1 MRNLAVREHRKQEI
15 LDGISQN
22 LSYKQ
27 IAYNIGIRHHELIRD
42 INAMRR
48 IKDPGLLD
56 AQRVAETRVDEE
68 KKSLS
73 KMRDK
78 KFYDMTGMTLVEK
91 SFQNMVYFYKP
102 ELINILNSE
111 DQVAA
116 IRDLPTSV
124 RKTLTKNNILTQR
137 GDVEVTR
144 EARDKLL

>member
-1 MRNLAVREHRKQEI
+1 
-15 LDGISQN
+15 
-22 LSYKQ
+22 
-27 IAYNIGIRHHELIRD
+27 
-42 INAMRR
+42 MRR